1 MNNIK
6 QIVLIA
12 YLPGKLLHP
21 PTPPVVPHFL
31 VYLFKVGVG
40 TYLRHAHL
48 KF

>member
-21 PTPPVVPHFL
+21 PPPVPHFL
-31 VYLFKVGVG
+31 VYPFKVVGVG

>member
-21 PTPPVVPHFL
+21 PTPAVFPQFL